1 MNEKAKL
8 YTLEEWRALGEE
20 QERRLKQMKI
30 IPHEEDK
37 RNEEQKLKDLTEKTA
52 QIKEQ
57 YIKRLEAFFNSVNN
71 IIYLRKIEGRKT
83 VKIEEFTEV
92 FATFR
97 KDRFKQEIPQFVK
110 DFVEE
115 KQIEEEEET
124 AT

>member
-1 MNEKAKL
+1 MIKL
-8 YTLEEWRALGEE
+8 
-20 QERRLKQMKI
+20 K
-30 IPHEEDK
+30 HNEDK

>member
-1 MNEKAKL
+1 MIKL
-8 YTLEEWRALGEE
+8 
-20 QERRLKQMKI
+20 K
-30 IPHEEDK
+30 HNEDK

-97 KDRFKQEIPQFVK
+97 KDRFKQKEEPKIRIIKFSELNAIKSLSPL
-110 DFVEE
+110 DYIDVEE
-115 KQIEEEEET
+115 EEEEET